1 MMDDAGNSK
10 RRTVNVEIIATL
22 CTRVDFQMVCIAVCI
37 RSALASEIVSAIGD
51 AIMRG
56 ASTVHTATGT
66 NFTTGIARLRAIVS
80 ATENANAIVGME
92 RSAIEN
98 VIVSMSMDGK
108 STESEI
114 AVTASSMIQ
123 TIVELVTPNTGV
135 MVTTLMPDVPPVAQE
150 ETVVNQMKAAE
161 RATVSI
167 GTVTLAIVPL
177 EISIRTGTGSDDEAN
192 TGRREIRFL
201 AI

>member
-1 MMDDAGNSK
+1 
-10 RRTVNVEIIATL
+10 
-22 CTRVDFQMVCIAVCI
+22 
-37 RSALASEIVSAIGD
+37 
-51 AIMRG
+51 
-56 ASTVHTATGT
+56 
-66 NFTTGIARLRAIVS
+66 
-80 ATENANAIVGME
+80 
-92 RSAIEN
+92 
-98 VIVSMSMDGK
+98 MDGK